1 MPVIRDTSERRQQ
14 ISTLVKE
21 RGSVQVAPL
30 AERFG
35 VSMQTIRKD
44 LRFLAMRGVM
54 ERSYGG
60 AISADAVNV
69 MAEPAVE
76 TKRSSHAD
84 EKIRIGRIAAAMVK
98 PGESVVLDSG
108 TTTLQIAR
116 FLPDDEDITVL
127 TNDID
132 ILITLAAKERLNIV
146 MLGGMLRRKNR
157 AFYGAQTVAAL
168 EELRVD
174 KLFLGVDG
182 FDIDCGI
189 TTHYE
194 PEAML
199 NRKMVGAAREVIAV
213 TDASKFERVC
223 LHRIIPLENIHHL
236 VTSGHVPE
244 EVQGASAR
252 LGFTIHNA

>member
-1 MPVIRDTSERRQQ
+1 MARDTSERRQQ
-14 ISTLVKE
+14 ISSLVRE

-30 AERFG
+30 AQRFG

-44 LRFLAMRGVM
+44 LRFLALRGVM

-69 MAEPAVE
+69 TTELAVE

-84 EKIRIGRIAAAMVK
+84 EKARIGRRAAAMVR

-132 ILITLAAKERLNIV
+132 ILSVLAAKERLTIV

-168 EELRVD
+168 DDLRVD

-182 FDIDCGI
+182 FDIERGI
-189 TTHYE
+189 TTHFE

-199 NRKMVGAAREVIAV
+199 NRKMVEAASQVIAV
-213 TDASKFERVC
+213 TDGSKFGRVC
-223 LHRIIPLENIHHL
+223 LHRIIDIEDIHDL
-236 VTSGHVPE
+236 VTDGTVPADI
-244 EVQGASAR
+244 GAAAGR
-252 LGFTIHNA
+252 LGFRIHAA